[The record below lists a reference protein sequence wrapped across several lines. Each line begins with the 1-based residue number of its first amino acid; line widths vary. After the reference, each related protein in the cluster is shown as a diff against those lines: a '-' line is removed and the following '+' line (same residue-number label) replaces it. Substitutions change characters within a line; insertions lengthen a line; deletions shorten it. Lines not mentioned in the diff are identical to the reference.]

1 MFVQYINTARS
12 SYLVPLA
19 QANRRF
25 SKDSLQSSQIHLVSR
40 FLVWIPLLGGNDAT
54 RHADIALYK
63 DTTRSPR
70 AGEEDGREYY
80 FTTKEDF
87 LKLVGENGFIER
99 RFPPPL
105 YAVQLEHTYSIDLL
119 LVYVDAQFGGNY
131 YGTSVQAVRNIASK
145 QRICILDIEMEGV
158 KQVKRTDLNARF
170 LFLSPPS
177 IEELERRL
185 RGRGTET
192 EDSLSKR
199 LAQAKNELEY
209 SRQPGAHDKIVVND
223 DLETAYTELRDWIVD
238 GGKFGASE

>member
-1 MFVQYINTARS
+1 MSICRALDSQKLRS
-12 SYLVPLA
+12 IFA
-19 QANRRF
+19 
-25 SKDSLQSSQIHLVSR
+25 QSSLRGRCNIYPHTRISGMATSSVHKYRPVVISG
-40 FLVWIPLLGGNDAT
+40 PSGTGKSTLLKRLFAEFPDTFGFSIS
-54 RHADIALYK
+54 H
-63 DTTRSPR
+63 TTRAPR

-80 FTTKEDF
+80 FTTKDDF
-87 LKLVGENGFIER
+87 LKLVDENGFIE
-99 RFPPPL
+99 
-105 YAVQLEHTYSIDLL
+105 H
-119 LVYVDAQFGGNY
+119 AQFGGNF

-177 IEELERRL
+177 LEELERRL

-192 EDSLSKR
+192 EDSLNKR
-199 LAQAKNELEY
+199 LAQARNELEY

-223 DLETAYTELRDWIVD
+223 DLEKAYTELRDWIVD

>member
-1 MFVQYINTARS
+1 MATS
-12 SYLVPLA
+12 SVHKYRPVVVSGPSGTGKSTLLKRLFAEFPDTFG
-19 QANRRF
+19 F
-25 SKDSLQSSQIHLVSR
+25 SISH
-40 FLVWIPLLGGNDAT
+40 
-54 RHADIALYK
+54 
-63 DTTRSPR
+63 TTRSPR

-87 LKLVGENGFIER
+87 LKLVSENGFIE
-99 RFPPPL
+99 
-105 YAVQLEHTYSIDLL
+105 H
-119 LVYVDAQFGGNY
+119 AQFGGNF

-170 LFLSPPS
+170 LFLAPPS
-177 IEELERRL
+177 LEELERRL

-192 EDSLSKR
+192 EDSLNKR
-199 LAQAKNELEY
+199 LAQARNELEY

-223 DLETAYTELRDWIVD
+223 DLEKAYTELRDWIVD